1 MISPRRSPTK
11 KTRSRILFFLPPC
24 LFFRFSFFSET
35 PRLRA
40 KKQICISGEGRNFGS
55 SGTTILQASLPVVR
69 QQPKMIFLWGVF
81 FHGTRYSNWQQ
92 PKNVFGVENCTPR
105 RENIADDLREASWKY
120 STILVSRFY
129 VPSIGSTLKFRS
141 LNIVQ
146 QHVVPQDSKREPSHS
161 KSDPLPVDH

>member
-1 MISPRRSPTK
+1 MSFPRS
-11 KTRSRILFFLPPC
+11 
-24 LFFRFSFFSET
+24 
-35 PRLRA
+35 
-40 KKQICISGEGRNFGS
+40 
-55 SGTTILQASLPVVR
+55 LQASLPVVR

-105 RENIADDLREASWKY
+105 RENIDDDLREASWKY

-141 LNIVQ
+141 CKCRFWYTPIVFSCC
-146 QHVVPQDSKREPSHS
+146 HHGLEWFFGSNCHWKWTDSFGHKRRGFYASCSGPFWHS
-161 KSDPLPVDH
+161 LYFQGHLFDACRWTLLVLLGDGHSG